1 MGLDWTV
8 IKELI
13 SDLGITKGMFVIF
26 FFLSHIWIFKM
37 YNGRLNDRQKEIDR
51 LAEDNREYRNRFLSL
66 LDEKFS
72 YDPSKTKSKKRK

>member
-1 MGLDWTV
+1 MGLDWAV
-8 IKELI
+8 IKDFI
-13 SDLGITKGMFVIF
+13 SDLGVTKGIFVIF
-26 FFLSHIWIFKM
+26 FFLSHHWIFKM

-72 YDPSKTKSKKRK
+72 YDPNKTKSKKRK